1 MFWESFTVEK
11 VEWGGSVEEQS
22 VVGFE
27 VMALNTNNILRSSK
41 KFINSPNSVLARNVW
56 PKRYHKERDKY
67 RM

>member
-27 VMALNTNNILRSSK
+27 VMALNTNNILRSSM
-41 KFINSPNSVLARNVW
+41 KFINSPNSVLARNV
-56 PKRYHKERDKY
+56 
-67 RM
+67 